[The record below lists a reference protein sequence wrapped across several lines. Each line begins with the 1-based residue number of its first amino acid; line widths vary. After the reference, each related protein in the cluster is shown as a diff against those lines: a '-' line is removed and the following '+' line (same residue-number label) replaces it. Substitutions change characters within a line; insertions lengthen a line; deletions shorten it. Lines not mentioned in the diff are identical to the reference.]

1 MRQKFSTGVAD
12 LPIIPVVTVDTK
24 ESRGEMSVPPRLA
37 LWVICYVGF
46 PGGEGQK

>member
-1 MRQKFSTGVAD
+1 MRQKSSTGVAD

-24 ESRGEMSVPPRLA
+24 EGRAGLA
-37 LWVICYVGF
+37 LWVMCYVGF